1 MCQIN
6 RHFAAYHFCPDLH
19 YLFCACRLYHVRG
32 RAEISVAA
40 MWYNA
45 SNYDPKTFTSNVFC
59 STLRLESR
67 GPQLSSRKQ
76 LGTCLVRNIPLLRV
90 DKRPQ
95 RRLGLLWQGGASR
108 ETIRAGSTPPI
119 RNFPRVSSLRHS
131 IAGSCCFCDRL
142 RAASV
147 RLALDPTCLS
157 PPPVPCRASG
167 RPTPP
172 PSPLPMTP
180 WRRRRLRGRLRHLRL
195 VRRLSRPAPAGMDST
210 QRKPRQGCCR
220 PHFESPKG
228 FIGVPII
235 PAKSCGAGTRNS
247 CFGALNTQEVKS
259 AHA

>member
-45 SNYDPKTFTSNVFC
+45 SNYDPKTFTGNVFC

-119 RNFPRVSSLRHS
+119 RNFPRVSSLRHR
-131 IAGSCCFCDRL
+131 IAGSCCSATAYVPHQCDSRL
-142 RAASV
+142 
-147 RLALDPTCLS
+147 T
-157 PPPVPCRASG
+157 PPVFHHH
-167 RPTPP
+167 
-172 PSPLPMTP
+172 PSPAERVAGLLLLL
-180 WRRRRLRGRLRHLRL
+180 RRFL
-195 VRRLSRPAPAGMDST
+195 
-210 QRKPRQGCCR
+210 
-220 PHFESPKG
+220 
-228 FIGVPII
+228 
-235 PAKSCGAGTRNS
+235 
-247 CFGALNTQEVKS
+247 
-259 AHA
+259 